1 MAAGSCEFFRT
12 QGNIHLNPGESKCI
26 IIGAPIPNTDDGT
39 TLILDVLWE
48 SNPQQSILMT
58 QKKLVN
64 DPESEESKIAFEC
77 TFFNNGQ
84 FETDVTVSGN
94 INTSP

>member
-1 MAAGSCEFFRT
+1 MAAGSCEFIRT
-12 QGNIHLNPGESKCI
+12 QGTIHLNPGESKCI
-26 IIGAPIPNTDDGT
+26 IIGAPIPNTDDVT
-39 TLILDVLWE
+39 SLITDVLWE

-64 DPESEESKIAFEC
+64 DPETEESKLAFEC

-84 FETDVTVSGN
+84 FETDVTVSGFF
-94 INTSP
+94 ITS